1 MLPLA
6 GQRTLPE
13 RIVSCWHGKSDASR
27 LSVDAARIVIR
38 VVGVAALLALL
49 VVSLVG
55 VGQPLRPGT
64 TAPPTAGTTLEGEP
78 FDLGRLRGGI
88 VVVNVWASW
97 CAPCLYELPMLV
109 STASRWKER
118 GVRFVGLAAE
128 SDPADV
134 QRIVDQLESPYPVLH
149 IDGATQRAWN
159 ADALPS
165 TYIVS
170 ADGVIA
176 WSMAGALSADE
187 LEDAIVG
194 VVGRGGVDV
203 TGAAAIAR

>member
-1 MLPLA
+1 MN
-6 GQRTLPE
+6 
-13 RIVSCWHGKSDASR
+13 
-27 LSVDAARIVIR
+27 AARIVIR

-64 TAPPTAGTTLEGEP
+64 AAPPTLGTTLEGEP

-134 QRIVDQLESPYPVLH
+134 QRIVEALESPYPVLH
-149 IDGATQRAWN
+149 IDSGTQRAWN

-165 TYIVS
+165 TYIVR
-170 ADGVIA
+170 ADGGIA
-176 WSMAGALSADE
+176 WSMAGALTADE
-187 LEDAIVG
+187 LEEAIVE
-194 VVGRGGVDV
+194 VVQRGSVDV
-203 TGAAAIAR
+203 TGPGVGTR